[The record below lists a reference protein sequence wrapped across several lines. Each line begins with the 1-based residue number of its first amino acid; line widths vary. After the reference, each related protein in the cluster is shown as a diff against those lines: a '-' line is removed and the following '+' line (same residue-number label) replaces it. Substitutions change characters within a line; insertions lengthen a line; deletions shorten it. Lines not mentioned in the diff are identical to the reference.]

1 MSFLFLAHNLDSDFL
16 TLPEEESKHCAKV
29 LRMRAGDT
37 LMLTD
42 GCGTMC
48 HASIVEPD
56 PKGCVVEI
64 TQRIPQYGRRN
75 HHLHV
80 AVAPTK
86 NTDRM
91 EWFVEKAV
99 EIGIDSITPL
109 ICEHSERRVLKT
121 DRIEKIIDSAMKQS
135 LKAYRPSLNPPTPY
149 KTFLENLST
158 PQGNSQTDIRL
169 ICHCDGERKS
179 LHDLYQR
186 GQSALVLIGPEGDFS
201 DDEIKLAIDNNFNPV
216 TLGPCR
222 LRTETAALYATT
234 AINFINS

>member
-1 MSFLFLAHNLDSDFL
+1 
-16 TLPEEESKHCAKV
+16 
-29 LRMRAGDT
+29 
-37 LMLTD
+37 
-42 GCGTMC
+42 
-48 HASIVEPD
+48 
-56 PKGCVVEI
+56 
-64 TQRIPQYGRRN
+64 
-75 HHLHV
+75 
-80 AVAPTK
+80 
-86 NTDRM
+86 M

-99 EIGIDSITPL
+99 EIGIDRITPL